1 VGVEGVFMNIDIFH
15 SLLDNV
21 ALLFLLSVIY
31 EINIL
36 RHSNRKRQ
44 WDYIVKGGMIGL
56 IGIIIMSFPFT
67 LESGLIFD
75 TRSILIGSAALV
87 FSTPSIIIASV
98 ILIIYRI
105 ILGGIGMWTGILVV
119 TFTAAIGI
127 LWKKY
132 VLPKMAVPRWLCVLL
147 FGFTIHVIMIL
158 CFFAMPLNNALTAIR
173 ELGGLI
179 LILYPIATMLI
190 SSVLFVQKDRESD
203 RAKLAYT
210 EEKYRN
216 LFNNH
221 HTIMMIIDPDN
232 GNIVDVNP
240 ATESF
245 YGWTRS
251 EMIKMNLSQI
261 NTLSS
266 SEIENRMR
274 LVLENKSNRFE
285 HIHRRADGSVT
296 DVEVFSGPIQIEGR
310 PYLYSIITDVS
321 DKKKLESATRD
332 MELKIHQQQR
342 LESIGTLAGGVAHE
356 INNPINGIM
365 NFAQLIKEDSVD
377 NNDIQLYSD
386 MIIKESERI
395 SNIVRNLLQ
404 FSRYDKVHHSFSNVD
419 DIIYNTISLVNVT
432 FKKDQINIQLKIADD
447 VPKIRCRSQQIQQ
460 VFMNLL
466 TNARDAINEK
476 YPDFD
481 EDKKIEVHVYPTM
494 IDKKEWVAIS
504 VKDHGNGIHPSII
517 NRIYEPFFSTKP
529 KDKGTG
535 LGLSISF
542 GIVKDHHG
550 RIEVESEAG
559 VYTLFK
565 VLLPVDPQEVTYV

>member
-1 VGVEGVFMNIDIFH
+1 MNNEIFH
-15 SLLDNV
+15 GLLDNV

-36 RHSNRKRQ
+36 RSSNRLSK
-44 WDYIVKGGMIGL
+44 WHHLVKGGMIGL

-132 VLPKMAVPRWLCVLL
+132 VLPKMTLPRWLCVLL
-147 FGFTIHVIMIL
+147 FGFTIHVVMIL
-158 CFFAMPLNNALTAIR
+158 CFFAMPLSNAMAAIK

-190 SSVLFVQKDRESD
+190 SSVLFVQKDREDD
-203 RAKLAYT
+203 RVKLAYT

-221 HTIMMIIDPDN
+221 HTIMMIIDPQF
-232 GNIVDVNP
+232 GKIVDVNP
-240 ATESF
+240 AAESF
-245 YGWTRS
+245 YGWSRS
-251 EMIKMNLSQI
+251 EMVNMNLSQI
-261 NTLSS
+261 TTLSLS
-266 SEIENRMR
+266 DIEKKI
-274 LVLENKSNRFE
+274 LLALESNNNRFE
-285 HIHRRADGSVT
+285 HVHRKADGSIT

-310 PYLYSIITDVS
+310 NYLYSIVTDVS
-321 DKKKLESATRD
+321 QKKKLESSTRE

-377 NNDIQLYSD
+377 NSDIQLYSD

-404 FSRYDKVHHSFSNVD
+404 FSRYDKVYHSFSNVD
-419 DIIYNTISLVNVT
+419 DIIFNTISLVNVT
-432 FKKDQINIQLKIADD
+432 FKKDQINIQLKLADD

-466 TNARDAINEK
+466 TNARDALNEK
-476 YPDFD
+476 YPNFD
-481 EDKKIEVHVYPTM
+481 DDKKIEVHVYPMT
-494 IDKKEWVAIS
+494 INQKGWVVIS
-504 VKDHGNGIHPSII
+504 VKDHGNGIHSSII

-565 VLLPVDPQEVTYV
+565 VLLPVDPQEVTYEQSVGR